1 MQSRTLA
8 ATLVAGLAFAAIAAV
23 AVAQDVTV
31 DPAISALSPAEM
43 VAKRQELMKSN
54 GGTLRS
60 AGNLSGAEAVAAA
73 DTLIYNFSNLTV
85 LFGEPTK
92 GIESKALP
100 AVWDDAAGF
109 NAIMLKGLEAATAM
123 KAAAEAGDAAAYA
136 DANKALGASCG
147 ECHQG
152 YRS

>member
-1 MQSRTLA
+1 MHSRKLA
-8 ATLVAGLAFAAIAAV
+8 ATLVAGLAFVAIAAV

-43 VAKRQELMKSN
+43 VLKREELMKSN

-85 LFGEPTK
+85 LFGESTK

-100 AVWDDAAGF
+100 AVWDNAEGF
-109 NAIMLKGLEAATAM
+109 NAIMLKALDAANAM
-123 KAAAEAGDAAAYA
+123 KTAAEAGDAAAYA
-136 DANKALGASCG
+136 TANKSLGAACG

-152 YRS
+152 FRS

>member
-1 MQSRTLA
+1 MHSRKLA
-8 ATLVAGLAFAAIAAV
+8 ATLVAGVAFAAIAAV

-31 DPAISALSPAEM
+31 DPAIAALSPADM
-43 VAKRQELMKSN
+43 VLKREELMKSN

-85 LFGEPTK
+85 LFGESTK
-92 GIESKALP
+92 DIPSEALP
-100 AVWDDAAGF
+100 AVWDNAEGF
-109 NAIMLKGLEAATAM
+109 NAIMLKALEASVAM
-123 KAAAEAGDAAAYA
+123 KTAAEAGDAEAYA
-136 DANKALGASCG
+136 AANKALGATCG

-152 YRS
+152 FRS

>member
-1 MQSRTLA
+1 MHFRKLA
-8 ATLVAGLAFAAIAAV
+8 ATLVAGLAFVAIAAV

-31 DPAISALSPAEM
+31 DPAIAALSPADM
-43 VAKRQELMKSN
+43 VLKREELMKSN

-85 LFGEPTK
+85 LFGEQTK
-92 GIESKALP
+92 DIQTDALP
-100 AVWDDAAGF
+100 AVWDNAEGF
-109 NAIMLKGLEAATAM
+109 NAIMIKALDAATAM
-123 KAAAEAGDAAAYA
+123 KAAAEAGDADAYA
-136 DANKALGASCG
+136 AANKALGASCG

-152 YRS
+152 FRS